1 MRRLLLSVYVLTAI
15 IVLSALAGCGGG
27 GSASPTGDG
36 GAPVAVEIP
45 GLTDISALPYATG
58 VVISGSSSISAP
70 VKSTPWKLVAKT
82 VGMSGN
88 PFTAA
93 TSRNL
98 CEATN
103 IIRPTLGAS
112 VESDRVQCWIK
123 EDISVRAA
131 AQTPQVDVGD
141 GSYHI
146 ASDSAGTNKIKF
158 KITKDSNDI
167 ITRFEFFRCL
177 SGTQV
182 GYTLE
187 TISGTAATIA
197 IRNIYPGD
205 RSTVAVAGVL
215 SPADPTQYTSKT
227 TENDITGENNAGEFM
242 IKNSLIQGAVRSS
255 INSFDTRVTFEGMQS
270 STRIYSSFDFP
281 YTGGTVSAS
290 NPFDASLYTVGI
302 GTADLLYIDGDGNT
316 AVNNLESW
324 NINNLAVPCDPS
336 EANCAA
342 VLGQTPRATET
353 FTVASFSGSEV
364 WEDCSGTA
372 DIALTFSTAANS
384 CERFTVDT
392 DYINCPSAFPFT
404 VVGTEG
410 STSLSTAAAT
420 PTQIASAAPTLL
432 LTFNQRVN
440 TNTTNNLSNIIFTK
454 LSDNSTINALDSSV
468 WDSNYLVLTMTP
480 TLTSGAT
487 YRLTVVGGDSGVK
500 DGNGDTFS
508 SNQNFYIVVP

>member
-1 MRRLLLSVYVLTAI
+1 MRRLPLSVYVLTAI
-15 IVLSALAGCGGG
+15 VFLSALAGCGGG

-70 VKSTPWKLVAKT
+70 VKSTPWQFVAKT

-112 VESDRVQCWIK
+112 VQSDQVQCWIK
-123 EDISVRAA
+123 EDIAVQAA

-205 RSTVAVAGVL
+205 RSIVAVTGVL
-215 SPADPTQYTSKT
+215 NPADSTQYTSKS
-227 TENDITGENNAGEFM
+227 TENDITGENSAGSFM
-242 IKNSLIQGAVRSS
+242 IKNSLTQGAVRSVA
-255 INSFDTRVTFEGMQS
+255 NSFDTRVISGGMQS
-270 STRIYSSFDFP
+270 STRIYASFDFP

-290 NPFDASLYTVGI
+290 NPFDASLYAIEI

-324 NINNLAVPCDPS
+324 DINNLAVPCDPS

-364 WEDCSGTA
+364 WDCSGTA
-372 DIALTFSTAANS
+372 DISLTFSTAANS
-384 CERFTVDT
+384 CDRFTVDT
-392 DYINCPSAFPFT
+392 DYITCPSSFPFT

-410 STSLSTAAAT
+410 STSLSTTEASPT
-420 PTQIASAAPTLL
+420 PIASATPTLL

-454 LSDNSTINALDSSV
+454 LSDNSTINALDSSA

-480 TLTSGAT
+480 TLASGAT